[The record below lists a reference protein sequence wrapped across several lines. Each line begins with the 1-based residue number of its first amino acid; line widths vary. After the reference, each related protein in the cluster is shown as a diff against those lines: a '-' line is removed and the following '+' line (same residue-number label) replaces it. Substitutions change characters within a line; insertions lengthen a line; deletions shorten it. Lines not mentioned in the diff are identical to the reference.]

1 MKDIL
6 GAAAEL
12 QAFCERQG
20 WRFCFIGGIA
30 VQRWSQPRFTH
41 DADMTL
47 LTGIGGEEEFVDR
60 LLAEFPERSEGERE
74 FALRQRVVR
83 LNSSTGIPLDIAL
96 GALPFEERTVKRASP
111 WKARDDRNQIITC
124 SAEDL
129 IVHKAFASRDQ
140 DWIDLEGAVIRQGSK
155 LNLEQIW
162 TELRPLVE
170 LKEEPEIL
178 AKLQRIFDR
187 HLH

>member
-6 GAAAEL
+6 AAAAEL
-12 QAFCERQG
+12 QSFCQRQN
-20 WRFCFIGGIA
+20 WQFCFIGGLA
-30 VQRWSQPRFTH
+30 VQRWSQPRYTH

-47 LTGIGGEEEFVDR
+47 LTGIGHEEVFLDG
-60 LLAEFPERSEGERE
+60 LLAQFRPRAEGERE

-83 LNSSTGIPLDIAL
+83 LFSANDVPLDIAL
-96 GALPFEERTVKRASP
+96 GALPFEERTVERATP
-111 WKARDDRNQIITC
+111 WRARETRDHLITC

-129 IVHKAFASRDQ
+129 IVHKAFAGRGQ
-140 DWIDLEGAVIRQGSK
+140 DWIDLEGVLVRQGRK

-162 TELRPLVE
+162 DELRPLVE

-178 AKLQRIFDR
+178 TKLQRIFDQ
-187 HLH
+187 HLD

>member
-1 MKDIL
+1 VKDVL
-6 GAAAEL
+6 AAAAEL

-20 WRFCFIGGIA
+20 WLFCFIGGIA
-30 VQRWSQPRFTH
+30 VQRWSRPRYTH

-47 LTGIGGEEEFVDR
+47 LTGTGSEEDFVER
-60 LLAEFPERSEGERE
+60 LLSEFRERSEGERE
-74 FALRQRVVR
+74 FALLQRVVR
-83 LNSSTGIPLDIAL
+83 LHSSTGVPLDIAL
-96 GALPFEERTVKRASP
+96 GALPFEERTVERASR
-111 WKARDDRNQIITC
+111 WRARGDRSQIITC

-129 IVHKAFASRDQ
+129 IVHKAFAARGQ
-140 DWIDLEGAVIRQGSK
+140 DWIDLEGVVTRQGPK

-178 AKLQRIFDR
+178 TKLQKIFDQ
-187 HLH
+187 HLD